1 MRIAVFTDP
10 HLGLRQYGSFQ
21 REQDFYDVFETMID
35 DIIKQDVD
43 LVINGGD
50 IFDKPTPSAKA
61 IYVFKNCMEKLNKP
75 VLSVIGNHTVTK
87 RKNFLA
93 PDYLFDNIVFLQDN
107 PYLDEE
113 NSVAIVGCNYQ
124 TSAEH
129 IQLAKKIKE
138 LGENIQD
145 YKTKILV
152 LHQALELDFPL
163 AYELA
168 DNEIDYDLFDIIIVG
183 HLHNRIAR
191 KLNGETKDCLIIY
204 PGSVTRC
211 SIAEARDE
219 QKNGKGYMIIDIN
232 EDMDINFHN
241 IDMPRQ
247 FIELTINSEKDLE
260 QLQDNGSEN
269 KPLLFINGS
278 GDVSLVNKIYDKIET
293 ISNDY
298 LHIKVNFNTNFEDE
312 EYEVTDKIM
321 DARTLLRSHVE
332 DKYDKTVADLSI
344 DLLDTLGRGS
354 KDDVVQAQ
362 DIVDTF
368 FNSFR
373 KQMEE
378 KRQNRSWDELTPVE
392 QDTEISL
399 KIDFSTWD
407 RPFFDKTGRLIYSF
421 VQTYSPFE
429 RCYVELVD
437 PFQPYRIISVDEY
450 WKIMRF

>member
-1 MRIAVFTDP
+1 MKIAIFTDP
-10 HLGLRQYGSFQ
+10 HLGLRQYGNFQ
-21 REQDFYDVFETMID
+21 REQDFYDVFEKMID
-35 DIIKQDVD
+35 EIIEQDVD

-61 IYVFKNCMEKLNKP
+61 IYVFKNCMERLNKP
-75 VLSVIGNHTVTK
+75 VLSVIGNHTITK

-93 PDYLFDNIVFLQDN
+93 PDYLFDNIMFLQDN
-107 PYLDEE
+107 PYLNKE
-113 NSVAIVGCNYQ
+113 NGVAIVGCNYQ

-129 IQLAKKIKE
+129 IQLAKQIKYLGETIKE
-138 LGENIQD
+138 

-183 HLHNRIAR
+183 HLHNRITR
-191 KLNGETKDCLIIY
+191 KVKDCLVIY

-241 IDMPRQ
+241 IDMSRE

-260 QLQDNGSEN
+260 QIQHIESEN
-269 KPLLFINGS
+269 KPLLFINGT
-278 GDVSLVNKIYDKIET
+278 GDINLVNKIYDKIET
-293 ISNDY
+293 VTNDY

-332 DKYDKTVADLSI
+332 KKYDKTVADLSI
-344 DLLDTLGRGS
+344 DLLDTLGHGA
-354 KDDVVQAQ
+354 KDDIVQAQ

-368 FNSFR
+368 FESF
-373 KQMEE
+373 KKEMNT
-378 KRQNRSWDELTPVE
+378 KRENRSWDELTSDE
-392 QDTEISL
+392 RDTEISL
-399 KIDFSTWD
+399 MVDFSTCD
-407 RPFFDKTGRLIYSF
+407 RPFFEKTGRLIYSF

-437 PFQPYRIISVDEY
+437 PLQPYRIISVDEY